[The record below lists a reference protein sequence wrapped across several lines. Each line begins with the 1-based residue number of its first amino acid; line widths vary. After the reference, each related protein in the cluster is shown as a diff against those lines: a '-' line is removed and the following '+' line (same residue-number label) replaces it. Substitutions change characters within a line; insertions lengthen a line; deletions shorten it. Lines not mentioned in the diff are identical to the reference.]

1 MSKKLLNDE
10 KQKFNF
16 QINENQIE
24 YSNKVFVYYHNL
36 NEFELFEK
44 IDELLDDI
52 IPELLDEIK
61 PKDFNDKE
69 KIIEMIMKKKNS
81 IIDYYNKLIDI
92 DEDYHDNLL
101 YYRRLIT
108 KYRDLYNNLSIFNV
122 TEKKR
127 MLEISV
133 TIQKLIIETFMDYY
147 NGFISIKQLYLED
160 FEYINNIM
168 KKLKINLRQ

>member
-1 MSKKLLNDE
+1 MA
-10 KQKFNF
+10 
-16 QINENQIE
+16 
-24 YSNKVFVYYHNL
+24 
-36 NEFELFEK
+36 
-44 IDELLDDI
+44 
-52 IPELLDEIK
+52 
-61 PKDFNDKE
+61 
-69 KIIEMIMKKKNS
+69 
-81 IIDYYNKLIDI
+81 
-92 DEDYHDNLL
+92 
-101 YYRRLIT
+101 